1 MRSAVA
7 SVPARFDRKDLR
19 QEFLSLYRYRAK
31 HIYKAPGDKKWKTS
45 KGPLFTGM
53 IDAAISAECST
64 FYGAFFGEKTSFAV
78 LDIDSRTS
86 QYYNRERLAEL
97 LARLQAVGLSV
108 NLYQSSASRGWHLYL
123 PFDDCE
129 QSSEVR
135 QTLKR
140 WLEALGYLI
149 TGGQLE
155 VFPSGNALRLPL
167 QSGFAWLD
175 QKSNLLWTR
184 EELSTDEAL
193 ASFLSDLESNARN
206 WADARNRIESQISV
220 IEQAAG
226 DDALAHE
233 DRLDM
238 EGFEQLFTRGKI
250 EAVWEKG
257 RKCWLHGLQAMG
269 ERHDAVLAVGH
280 YLWYGDEERSV
291 AALPGDQNAAYRA
304 LLIEAW
310 LKEKH
315 NGKCR
320 HINQGNWRVVQNQ
333 IRAAAFWRK
342 NKEQWVREHYPLTS
356 RLLKRLVAVYRRTGR
371 IWSIEQF
378 EKANQDRRMGAR
390 ARIAEAIVSLKGEGL
405 LITIAEVARR
415 AKAHWATVKKNWDLM
430 AVVHTLE
437 EPGLETETNQDL
449 LTRSA
454 GVINPG
460 GGCSPAA
467 SESLALLSVP
477 KLLATADQSV
487 PNFELTD
494 SCLQSVI
501 AVPKTSSNFED
512 GRTVQLV
519 LVQSPGLAKDS
530 EKLEVSDHHGFCE
543 LAVDPVAES
552 SNAEL
557 LRTFRLLLCE
567 QGNLRGSDGGLAE
580 VFVCAGLSK
589 AARVRGP
596 PTF

>member
-1 MRSAVA
+1 
-7 SVPARFDRKDLR
+7 
-19 QEFLSLYRYRAK
+19 
-31 HIYKAPGDKKWKTS
+31 
-45 KGPLFTGM
+45 M
-53 IDAAISAECST
+53 IDAAMSAECTT
-64 FYGAFFGEKTSFAV
+64 FYGAFFGEKTSYAV

-86 QYYNRERLAEL
+86 RYYNSESLAEL
-97 LARLQAVGLSV
+97 LARLRAVGLSV

-123 PFDDCE
+123 PFDDLE

-140 WLEALGYLI
+140 WLEALGYVI

-167 QSGFAWLD
+167 QPGFAWLD
-175 QKSNLLWTR
+175 QKGILLWTR

-193 ASFLSDLESNARN
+193 AAFLSELEGNACNWANARS
-206 WADARNRIESQISV
+206 RMESQIST
-220 IEQAAG
+220 IEQLSCV
-226 DDALAHE
+226 DAQAQE

-238 EGFEQLFTRGKI
+238 EGFEQLYARGKI
-250 EAVWEKG
+250 EALWEKG
-257 RKCWLHGLQAMG
+257 RKWWLHGLQAKG

-280 YLWYGDEERSV
+280 YLWYGDEEHSV
-291 AALPGDQNAAYRA
+291 AALPGDLNAAYRA
-304 LLIEAW
+304 LLTEAW

-342 NKEQWVREHYPLTS
+342 NKEAWVREAYPLTS

-378 EKANQDRRMGAR
+378 EKANRDRRIGAR
-390 ARIAEAIVSLKGEGL
+390 ARIAEAIVSLKAEGL

-415 AKAHWATVKKNWDLM
+415 AKSHWATVKKNWDLM

-454 GVINPG
+454 GVLNPG
-460 GGCSPAA
+460 GGVTLVPSDLEISAVDSSIQEFQVEFTQESDSVSISA
-467 SESLALLSVP
+467 GTDEFVGSEAPVDQALEVLSNYFALLLRAYDSNSFGLYSFSLWYLACRFLSSKRTKSSV
-477 KLLATADQSV
+477 KLEIVARSVFIGVVYDVVCLNERRLLARA
-487 PNFELTD
+487 P
-494 SCLQSVI
+494 
-501 AVPKTSSNFED
+501 
-512 GRTVQLV
+512 
-519 LVQSPGLAKDS
+519 
-530 EKLEVSDHHGFCE
+530 
-543 LAVDPVAES
+543 PV
-552 SNAEL
+552 
-557 LRTFRLLLCE
+557 
-567 QGNLRGSDGGLAE
+567 
-580 VFVCAGLSK
+580 
-589 AARVRGP
+589 
-596 PTF
+596 